1 MVECFSSEL
10 NFIPKRS
17 SFSLLRG
24 HLRVPLFALHSAR
37 GRVPGPDP
45 IEEIRTTKL
54 DVLHRS
60 VLKRDEQSSQMISS
74 NRLSHSHINSSYIS
88 KQQNLVIK
96 STLIKSY
103 LSSSLCIRPCQSNSP
118 NLVIIS
124 SKSHKRPHH
133 TPLSPAEST
142 PRNFAPAPVHH
153 SNLGDIRRP
162 IRRACLCS

>member
-17 SFSLLRG
+17 SSSLLRG
-24 HLRVPLFALHSAR
+24 HLRVPLFRPPLRSGPGSRAR
-37 GRVPGPDP
+37 PDRGDTNHK
-45 IEEIRTTKL
+45 IRW
-54 DVLHRS
+54 LHRS